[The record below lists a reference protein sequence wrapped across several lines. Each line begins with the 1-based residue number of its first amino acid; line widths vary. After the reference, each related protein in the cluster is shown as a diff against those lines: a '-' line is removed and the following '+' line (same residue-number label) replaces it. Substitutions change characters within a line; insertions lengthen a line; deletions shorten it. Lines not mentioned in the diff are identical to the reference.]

1 MSEEDLSDEAHAR
14 FAARD
19 ATAAA
24 LVECLLSLGDDFTLQ
39 AAAETGK
46 SPDDGGAGRAQMA
59 ICAVIRGLT
68 RRQDARHLATARGI
82 AGGLVAGML
91 EADMDCTLFAY
102 AHDLFHHI
110 EGTSGH
116 PLAQVKPEGSA

>member
-1 MSEEDLSDEAHAR
+1 MSEQELSDEDAER
-14 FAARD
+14 FARRD
-19 ATAAA
+19 ASADRLVEALLELADDFTAQAAA
-24 LVECLLSLGDDFTLQ
+24 L
-39 AAAETGK
+39 TGK

-59 ICAVIRGLT
+59 VNAVIRGLT

-91 EADMDCTLFAY
+91 EADIDCTLFAY

-110 EGTSGH
+110 EGTSEH
-116 PLAQVKPEGSA
+116 PLAQVQPEGSA